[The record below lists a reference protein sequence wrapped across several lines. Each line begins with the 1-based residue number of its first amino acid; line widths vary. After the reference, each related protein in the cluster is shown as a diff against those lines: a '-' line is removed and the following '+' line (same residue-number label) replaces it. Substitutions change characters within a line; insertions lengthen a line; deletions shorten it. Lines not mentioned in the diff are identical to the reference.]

1 MIIKILE
8 EKVIGLATVMIRS
21 VMLHISYTLRSVI
34 KIKDVL
40 SSVTGNDIYVTCG
53 LKINAAIALYT
64 HTH

>member
-40 SSVTGNDIYVTCG
+40 SSMIYM
-53 LKINAAIALYT
+53 
-64 HTH
+64 